1 MRPAMAIEKV
11 PDIVL
16 SNIMMPVM
24 DGIEM
29 LRRIKNDIRTSHI
42 PMIMLTA
49 KADISSR
56 LSGIEKGA
64 VAYLLIPFNEIEL
77 QAVLKNLIGLRRKL
91 QEHYVSVTLSEIID
105 RTEPSL
111 DDQFMQKILC
121 LIDANID
128 DDQFGISEVCDALG
142 ISRAQIYRKFK
153 SLTDKTPHDYLRSYR
168 LQRAKELLLKTK
180 LNVSEVAYRTGF
192 KNISHFS
199 RIFAEEFG
207 KHPSEFSR

>member
-1 MRPAMAIEKV
+1 MRLAMAIEKV

>member
-1 MRPAMAIEKV
+1 MRLAMAIEKV

-16 SNIMMPVM
+16 SNIMMPVI

-180 LNVSEVAYRTGF
+180 LNVYEVAYRTGF